1 MLYQSKIE
9 KSLISTLPPC
19 DITGEIIIIDRPEDV
34 ASAVEDLKQC
44 PLIGF
49 DTETRPSFRR
59 GESNTI
65 SLLQLATD
73 KRAYLFRLKK
83 IGQNQLLKELLES
96 EDHMKV
102 GLSVHDDF
110 HSLNRWMP
118 CRPKNFIE
126 LQKYV
131 KAFGIEEMSLQKI
144 YAIVFNKK
152 ISKRQQLSNWEAE
165 TLTPAQQQYAAIDA
179 WACRD
184 IYYKLRILAISEGRA
199 KLT

>member
-1 MLYQSKIE
+1 MLYPNKIE
-9 KSLISTLPPC
+9 KSTISTLPPC
-19 DITGEIIIIDRPEDV
+19 DITGEIIVIDRPEDV
-34 ASAVEDLKQC
+34 AAAIDDLKQC

-73 KRAYLFRLKK
+73 RRAYLFRLKK
-83 IGQNQLLKELLES
+83 IGHNQQLKELLES
-96 EDHMKV
+96 EEHMKV

-144 YAIVFNKK
+144 YAIVFNQK

-165 TLTPAQQQYAAIDA
+165 ELTPAQQQYAAIDA

-184 IYYKLRILAISEGRA
+184 IYYKLRIES
-199 KLT
+199 

>member
-9 KSLISTLPPC
+9 KSDISALPPC
-19 DITGEIIIIDRPEDV
+19 DITGEIIVIDRSEDV
-34 ASAVEDLKQC
+34 ATAIEDLKQC

-65 SLLQLATD
+65 SLLQLATE

-83 IGQNQLLKELLES
+83 IGPNQLLKDLLES
-96 EDHMKV
+96 NDYLKV

-118 CRPKNFIE
+118 CRPNNFIE
-126 LQKYV
+126 LQRYV

-144 YAIVFNKK
+144 YAIVFHKR

-165 TLTPAQQQYAAIDA
+165 ELTPAQQQYAAIDA
-179 WACRD
+179 WACRN
-184 IYYKLRILAISEGRA
+184 IYYELQRKIKVATI
-199 KLT
+199 

>member
-1 MLYQSKIE
+1 MLYPNKIE
-9 KSLISTLPPC
+9 KSTISTLPPC
-19 DITGEIIIIDRPEDV
+19 DITGEIIVIDRPEDV
-34 ASAVEDLKQC
+34 AAAIDDLKQC

-73 KRAYLFRLKK
+73 RRAYLFRLKK
-83 IGQNQLLKELLES
+83 IGHNQQLKELLES
-96 EDHMKV
+96 EEHMKV

-144 YAIVFNKK
+144 YAIVFNQK

-165 TLTPAQQQYAAIDA
+165 ELTPAQQQYAAIDA
-179 WACRD
+179 WACRN
-184 IYYKLRILAISEGRA
+184 IYYRLQSIVNRQQTLE
-199 KLT
+199 

>member
-1 MLYQSKIE
+1 MLYPNKIE
-9 KSLISTLPPC
+9 KSTISTLPPC
-19 DITGEIIIIDRPEDV
+19 DITGEIIVIDRPEDV
-34 ASAVEDLKQC
+34 ATAVDDLKQC
-44 PLIGF
+44 TLIGF

-83 IGQNQLLKELLES
+83 IGPNQLLKDLLES
-96 EDHMKV
+96 EEHMKV

-165 TLTPAQQQYAAIDA
+165 ELTPAQQQYAAIDA

-184 IYYKLRILAISEGRA
+184 IYYKL
-199 KLT
+199 KFYDK

>member
-9 KSLISTLPPC
+9 KSVISTLPPC
-19 DITGEIIIIDRPEDV
+19 DIVGEIIVIDRPEDV
-34 ASAVEDLKQC
+34 AAAIDDLKQC

-73 KRAYLFRLKK
+73 QRAYLFRLKK
-83 IGQNQLLKELLES
+83 IGPNQLLKDLLES
-96 EDHMKV
+96 EEHMKV

-152 ISKRQQLSNWEAE
+152 ISKRQQLSNWEADQ
-165 TLTPAQQQYAAIDA
+165 LTTAQQQYAAIDA

-184 IYYKLRILAISEGRA
+184 IYYELQHKV
-199 KLT
+199 

>member
-1 MLYQSKIE
+1 MLYPNKIE
-9 KSLISTLPPC
+9 KSTISTLPPC
-19 DITGEIIIIDRPEDV
+19 DITGEIIVIDRPEDV
-34 ASAVEDLKQC
+34 AAAIDDLKQC

-73 KRAYLFRLKK
+73 RRAYLFRLKK
-83 IGQNQLLKELLES
+83 IGHNQQLKELLES
-96 EDHMKV
+96 EEHMKV

-144 YAIVFNKK
+144 YAIVFNQK

-165 TLTPAQQQYAAIDA
+165 ELTPAQQQYAAIDA
-179 WACRD
+179 WACRN
-184 IYYKLRILAISEGRA
+184 IYYKLQHKI
-199 KLT
+199 

>member
-1 MLYQSKIE
+1 MLYPNKIE
-9 KSLISTLPPC
+9 KSTISTLPPC
-19 DITGEIIIIDRPEDV
+19 DITGEIIVIDRPEDV
-34 ASAVEDLKQC
+34 AAAVDDLKRC
-44 PLIGF
+44 ALIGF

-65 SLLQLATD
+65 SLLQLATE

-83 IGQNQLLKELLES
+83 IGPNQLLKDLLES
-96 EDHMKV
+96 NDYLKV

-118 CRPKNFIE
+118 CRPNNFIE
-126 LQKYV
+126 LQRYV

-144 YAIVFNKK
+144 YAIVFHKR

-165 TLTPAQQQYAAIDA
+165 ELTPAQQQYAAIDA
-179 WACRD
+179 WACRN
-184 IYYKLRILAISEGRA
+184 IYYELQHKI
-199 KLT
+199 

>member
-34 ASAVEDLKQC
+34 AAAVDDLKQC
-44 PLIGF
+44 TLIGF

-83 IGQNQLLKELLES
+83 IGPNQLLKDLLES
-96 EDHMKV
+96 EEHMKV

-165 TLTPAQQQYAAIDA
+165 ELTPAQQQYAAIDA

-184 IYYKLRILAISEGRA
+184 IYYKL
-199 KLT
+199 KFCDK

>member
-9 KSLISTLPPC
+9 KSDISALPPC
-19 DITGEIIIIDRPEDV
+19 DITGEIIVIDRPEDV
-34 ASAVEDLKQC
+34 ASAIEDLKQC

-65 SLLQLATD
+65 SLLQLATE

-83 IGQNQLLKELLES
+83 IGPNQLLKDLLES
-96 EDHMKV
+96 NDYLKV

-118 CRPKNFIE
+118 CRPNNFIE
-126 LQKYV
+126 LQRYV

-144 YAIVFNKK
+144 YAIVFHKR

-165 TLTPAQQQYAAIDA
+165 ELTPAQQQYAAIDA
-179 WACRD
+179 WACRN
-184 IYYKLRILAISEGRA
+184 IYYELQRKIKVATI
-199 KLT
+199 

>member
-9 KSLISTLPPC
+9 KSVISTLPPC
-19 DITGEIIIIDRPEDV
+19 DIVGEIIVIDRPEDV
-34 ASAVEDLKQC
+34 PAAIDDLKQC

-73 KRAYLFRLKK
+73 QRAYLFRLKK
-83 IGQNQLLKELLES
+83 IGPNQLLKDLLES
-96 EDHMKV
+96 EEHMKV

-152 ISKRQQLSNWEAE
+152 ISKRQQLSNWEADQ
-165 TLTPAQQQYAAIDA
+165 LTPAQQQYAAIDA

-184 IYYKLRILAISEGRA
+184 IYYELQHKI
-199 KLT
+199 

>member
-9 KSLISTLPPC
+9 KSDISTLPPC
-19 DITGEIIIIDRPEDV
+19 DITGEIIVIDRSEDV
-34 ASAVEDLKQC
+34 VAAIEDLKQC

-65 SLLQLATD
+65 SLLQLATE

-83 IGQNQLLKELLES
+83 IGPNQLIKDLLES
-96 EDHMKV
+96 NDYLKV

-118 CRPKNFIE
+118 CRPNNFIE
-126 LQKYV
+126 LQRYV

-144 YAIVFNKK
+144 YAIVFHKR

-165 TLTPAQQQYAAIDA
+165 ELTPAQQQYAAIDA
-179 WACRD
+179 WACRN
-184 IYYKLRILAISEGRA
+184 IYYELQRKIKVATI
-199 KLT
+199 

>member
-34 ASAVEDLKQC
+34 AAAVDDLKQC
-44 PLIGF
+44 ALIGF

-65 SLLQLATD
+65 SLLKLATD
-73 KRAYLFRLKK
+73 RRAYLFRLKK
-83 IGQNQLLKELLES
+83 IGQNQLLKDLLES

-144 YAIVFNKK
+144 YAIVFNQK
-152 ISKRQQLSNWEAE
+152 ISKRQQLSNWEADQ
-165 TLTPAQQQYAAIDA
+165 LTPAQQQYAAIDA
-179 WACRD
+179 WACRN
-184 IYYKLRILAISEGRA
+184 IYYELQHKI
-199 KLT
+199 

>member
-1 MLYQSKIE
+1 MYPSKIE
-9 KSLISTLPPC
+9 KTEIINLPPC
-19 DITGEIIIIDRPEDV
+19 DITGEIIVIDRPEDV
-34 ASAVEDLKQC
+34 TAAIDDLKQC
-44 PLIGF
+44 KLIGF

-65 SLLQLATD
+65 SLLQLATE

-83 IGQNQLLKELLES
+83 IGQNTMLRDLLES
-96 EDHMKV
+96 EEQMKV

-126 LQKYV
+126 LQRYV

-152 ISKRQQLSNWEAE
+152 ISKRQQLSNWEADQ
-165 TLTPAQQQYAAIDA
+165 LTTAQQQYAAIDA

-184 IYYKLRILAISEGRA
+184 IYYKLRVES
-199 KLT
+199 

>member
-9 KSLISTLPPC
+9 KSVISTLPPC
-19 DITGEIIIIDRPEDV
+19 DIVGEIIVIDRPEDV
-34 ASAVEDLKQC
+34 AAAIDDLKQC

-73 KRAYLFRLKK
+73 QRAYLFRLKK
-83 IGQNQLLKELLES
+83 IGPNQLLKDLLES
-96 EDHMKV
+96 EEHMKV

-152 ISKRQQLSNWEAE
+152 ISKRQQLSNWEADQ
-165 TLTPAQQQYAAIDA
+165 LTPAQQQYAAIDA

-184 IYYKLRILAISEGRA
+184 IYYELQHKV
-199 KLT
+199 

>member
-19 DITGEIIIIDRPEDV
+19 DIVGEIIVIDRPEDV
-34 ASAVEDLKQC
+34 AAAIDDLKQC

-73 KRAYLFRLKK
+73 RRAYLFRLKK
-83 IGQNQLLKELLES
+83 IGPNQLLKDLLES
-96 EDHMKV
+96 EEHMKV

-152 ISKRQQLSNWEAE
+152 ISKRQQLSNWEADQ
-165 TLTPAQQQYAAIDA
+165 LTTAQQQYAAIDA

-184 IYYKLRILAISEGRA
+184 IYYKLRVES
-199 KLT
+199 

>member
-1 MLYQSKIE
+1 MLYPNKIE
-9 KSLISTLPPC
+9 KSTISTLPPC

-34 ASAVEDLKQC
+34 AAAVDDLKQC
-44 PLIGF
+44 SLIGF

-73 KRAYLFRLKK
+73 RRAYLFRLKK

-144 YAIVFNKK
+144 YAIVFNQK
-152 ISKRQQLSNWEAE
+152 ISKRQQLSNWEANQ
-165 TLTPAQQQYAAIDA
+165 LTPAQQQYAAIDA
-179 WACRD
+179 WACRN
-184 IYYKLRILAISEGRA
+184 IYYELQLKI
-199 KLT
+199 

>member
-9 KSLISTLPPC
+9 KSVISTLPPC
-19 DITGEIIIIDRPEDV
+19 DIVGEIIVIDRPEDV
-34 ASAVEDLKQC
+34 AAAIDDLKQC

-73 KRAYLFRLKK
+73 RRAYLFRLKK
-83 IGQNQLLKELLES
+83 IGPNQLLKDLLES
-96 EDHMKV
+96 EEHMKV

-152 ISKRQQLSNWEAE
+152 ISKRQQLSNWEADQ
-165 TLTPAQQQYAAIDA
+165 LTPAQQQYAAIDA

-184 IYYKLRILAISEGRA
+184 IYYKLRVES
-199 KLT
+199 

>member
-9 KSLISTLPPC
+9 KSDISALPPC
-19 DITGEIIIIDRPEDV
+19 DITGEIIVIDRPEDV
-34 ASAVEDLKQC
+34 ASAIEELKQC

-65 SLLQLATD
+65 SLLQLATE

-83 IGQNQLLKELLES
+83 IGPNQLLKDLLES
-96 EDHMKV
+96 NDYLKV

-118 CRPKNFIE
+118 CRPNNFIE
-126 LQKYV
+126 LQRYV

-144 YAIVFNKK
+144 YAIVFHKR

-165 TLTPAQQQYAAIDA
+165 ELTPAQQQYAAIDA
-179 WACRD
+179 WACRN
-184 IYYKLRILAISEGRA
+184 IYYELQRKIKVATI
-199 KLT
+199 

>member
-9 KSLISTLPPC
+9 KSDISTLPPC
-19 DITGEIIIIDRPEDV
+19 DITGEIIVIDRSEDV
-34 ASAVEDLKQC
+34 ATAIEDLKQC

-65 SLLQLATD
+65 SLLQLATE

-83 IGQNQLLKELLES
+83 IGPNQLLKDLLES
-96 EDHMKV
+96 NDYLKV

-118 CRPKNFIE
+118 CRPNNFIE
-126 LQKYV
+126 LQRYV

-144 YAIVFNKK
+144 YAIVFHKR
-152 ISKRQQLSNWEAE
+152 ISKRRQLSNWEAE
-165 TLTPAQQQYAAIDA
+165 ELTPAQQQYAAIDA
-179 WACRD
+179 WACRN
-184 IYYKLRILAISEGRA
+184 IYYELQRKIKVATI
-199 KLT
+199 

>member
-9 KSLISTLPPC
+9 KSDISTLPPC
-19 DITGEIIIIDRPEDV
+19 DITGEIIVIDRSEDV
-34 ASAVEDLKQC
+34 AAAIEDLKQC

-65 SLLQLATD
+65 SLLQLATE

-83 IGQNQLLKELLES
+83 IGQNQQLKDLLES
-96 EDHMKV
+96 NDYLKV

-118 CRPKNFIE
+118 CRPNNFIE
-126 LQKYV
+126 LQRYV

-144 YAIVFNKK
+144 YAIVFHKR

-165 TLTPAQQQYAAIDA
+165 ELTPAQQQYAAIDA
-179 WACRD
+179 WACRN
-184 IYYKLRILAISEGRA
+184 IYYELQRKIKVATI
-199 KLT
+199 

>member
-9 KSLISTLPPC
+9 KSVISTLPPC
-19 DITGEIIIIDRPEDV
+19 DIVGEIIVIDRPEDV
-34 ASAVEDLKQC
+34 PAAIDDLKQC

-73 KRAYLFRLKK
+73 QRAYLFRLKK
-83 IGQNQLLKELLES
+83 IGPNQLLKDLLES
-96 EDHMKV
+96 EEHMKV

-152 ISKRQQLSNWEAE
+152 ISKRQQLSNWEADQ
-165 TLTPAQQQYAAIDA
+165 LTPAQQQYAAIDA

-184 IYYKLRILAISEGRA
+184 IYYELQHKV
-199 KLT
+199 

>member
-9 KSLISTLPPC
+9 KSDISTLPPC
-19 DITGEIIIIDRPEDV
+19 DITGEIIIIDRSEDV
-34 ASAVEDLKQC
+34 AAAIEDLKQC

-65 SLLQLATD
+65 SLLQLATE

-83 IGQNQLLKELLES
+83 IGPNQLLKDLLES
-96 EDHMKV
+96 NDYLKV

-118 CRPKNFIE
+118 CRPNNFIE
-126 LQKYV
+126 LQRYV

-144 YAIVFNKK
+144 YAIVFHKR

-165 TLTPAQQQYAAIDA
+165 ELTPAQQQYAAIDA
-179 WACRD
+179 WACRN
-184 IYYKLRILAISEGRA
+184 IYYELQRKIKVATI
-199 KLT
+199 

>member
-19 DITGEIIIIDRPEDV
+19 DIVGEIIVIDRPEDV
-34 ASAVEDLKQC
+34 AAAIDDLKQC

-73 KRAYLFRLKK
+73 RRAYLFRLKK
-83 IGQNQLLKELLES
+83 IGPNQLLKDLLES
-96 EDHMKV
+96 EEHMKV

-144 YAIVFNKK
+144 YAIIFNKK
-152 ISKRQQLSNWEAE
+152 ISKRQQLSNWEADQ
-165 TLTPAQQQYAAIDA
+165 LTPAQQQYAAIDA

-184 IYYKLRILAISEGRA
+184 IYYKLRVES
-199 KLT
+199 

>member
-9 KSLISTLPPC
+9 KSDISTLPPC
-19 DITGEIIIIDRPEDV
+19 DITGEIIVIDRSEDV
-34 ASAVEDLKQC
+34 ASAIEALKQC

-65 SLLQLATD
+65 SLLQLATE

-83 IGQNQLLKELLES
+83 IGPNQLLKDLLES
-96 EDHMKV
+96 NDYLKV

-118 CRPKNFIE
+118 CRPNNFIE
-126 LQKYV
+126 LQRYV
-131 KAFGIEEMSLQKI
+131 KAFGIEEMSLQ
-144 YAIVFNKK
+144 
-152 ISKRQQLSNWEAE
+152 
-165 TLTPAQQQYAAIDA
+165 
-179 WACRD
+179 
-184 IYYKLRILAISEGRA
+184 
-199 KLT
+199 

>member
-19 DITGEIIIIDRPEDV
+19 DITGEIIVIDRPEDV
-34 ASAVEDLKQC
+34 ATAVDDLKQC
-44 PLIGF
+44 TLIGF

-83 IGQNQLLKELLES
+83 IGPNQLLKDLLES
-96 EDHMKV
+96 EEHMKV

-165 TLTPAQQQYAAIDA
+165 ELTPAQQQYAAIDA
-179 WACRD
+179 WDCRD
-184 IYYKLRILAISEGRA
+184 IYYKL
-199 KLT
+199 KFCDK

>member
-9 KSLISTLPPC
+9 KSDISTLPPC
-19 DITGEIIIIDRPEDV
+19 DITGEIIVIDRSEDV
-34 ASAVEDLKQC
+34 AAAIEELKQC

-65 SLLQLATD
+65 SLLQLATE

-83 IGQNQLLKELLES
+83 IGPNQLLKDLLES
-96 EDHMKV
+96 NDYLKV

-118 CRPKNFIE
+118 CRPNNFIE
-126 LQKYV
+126 LQRYV

-144 YAIVFNKK
+144 YAIVFHKR

-165 TLTPAQQQYAAIDA
+165 ELTPAQQQYAAIDA
-179 WACRD
+179 WACRN
-184 IYYKLRILAISEGRA
+184 IYYELQRKIKVATI
-199 KLT
+199 

>member
-9 KSLISTLPPC
+9 KSTISTLPPC

-34 ASAVEDLKQC
+34 ATAVDDLKQC
-44 PLIGF
+44 TLIGF

-83 IGQNQLLKELLES
+83 IGPNQLLKDLLES
-96 EDHMKV
+96 EEHMKV

-165 TLTPAQQQYAAIDA
+165 ELTPAQQQYAAIDA

-184 IYYKLRILAISEGRA
+184 IYYKL
-199 KLT
+199 KFCDK

>member
-9 KSLISTLPPC
+9 KSDISTLPPC
-19 DITGEIIIIDRPEDV
+19 DITGEIIVIDRSEDV
-34 ASAVEDLKQC
+34 VAAIEDLKQC

-65 SLLQLATD
+65 SLLQLATE

-83 IGQNQLLKELLES
+83 IGPNQLLKDLLES
-96 EDHMKV
+96 NDYLKV

-118 CRPKNFIE
+118 CRPNNFIE
-126 LQKYV
+126 LQRYV

-144 YAIVFNKK
+144 YAIVFHKR

-165 TLTPAQQQYAAIDA
+165 ELTPAQQQYAAIDA
-179 WACRD
+179 WACRN
-184 IYYKLRILAISEGRA
+184 IYYELQRKIKVATI
-199 KLT
+199 

>member
-9 KSLISTLPPC
+9 KSDISALPPC
-19 DITGEIIIIDRPEDV
+19 DITGEIIVIDRSEDV
-34 ASAVEDLKQC
+34 VAAIEDLKQC

-65 SLLQLATD
+65 SLLQLATE

-83 IGQNQLLKELLES
+83 IGQNQLLKDLLES
-96 EDHMKV
+96 NDYLKV

-118 CRPKNFIE
+118 CRPNNFIE
-126 LQKYV
+126 LQRYV

-144 YAIVFNKK
+144 YAIVFHKR

-165 TLTPAQQQYAAIDA
+165 ELTPAQQQYAAIDA
-179 WACRD
+179 WACRN
-184 IYYKLRILAISEGRA
+184 IYYELQRKIKVATI
-199 KLT
+199 

>member
-1 MLYQSKIE
+1 MLYPSKIE

-19 DITGEIIIIDRPEDV
+19 DITGEIIVIDRPEDV
-34 ASAVEDLKQC
+34 ATAVDDLKQC
-44 PLIGF
+44 TLIGF

-83 IGQNQLLKELLES
+83 IGPNQLLKDLLES
-96 EDHMKV
+96 EEHMKV

-152 ISKRQQLSNWEAE
+152 ISKRQQLSNWEADQ
-165 TLTPAQQQYAAIDA
+165 LTPAQQQYAAIDA
-179 WACRD
+179 WACRN
-184 IYYKLRILAISEGRA
+184 IYYRLQSIVNGQ
-199 KLT
+199 

>member
-19 DITGEIIIIDRPEDV
+19 DIVGEIIVIDRPEDV
-34 ASAVEDLKQC
+34 AAAIDDLKQC

-73 KRAYLFRLKK
+73 RRAYLFRLKK
-83 IGQNQLLKELLES
+83 IGPNQLLKDLLES
-96 EDHMKV
+96 EEHMKV

-152 ISKRQQLSNWEAE
+152 ISKRQQLSNWEADQ
-165 TLTPAQQQYAAIDA
+165 LTPAQQQYAAIDA

-184 IYYKLRILAISEGRA
+184 IYYKLRVES
-199 KLT
+199 

>member
-1 MLYQSKIE
+1 MLYPNKIE
-9 KSLISTLPPC
+9 KSTISTLPPC

-34 ASAVEDLKQC
+34 AAAVDDLKQC
-44 PLIGF
+44 SLIGF

-73 KRAYLFRLKK
+73 RRAYLFRLKK
-83 IGQNQLLKELLES
+83 IGQNQLLKDLLES

-144 YAIVFNKK
+144 YAIVFNQK
-152 ISKRQQLSNWEAE
+152 ISKRQQLSNWEADQ
-165 TLTPAQQQYAAIDA
+165 LTPAQQQYAAIDA
-179 WACRD
+179 WACRN
-184 IYYKLRILAISEGRA
+184 IYYRLQSIVNGQ
-199 KLT
+199 

>member
-9 KSLISTLPPC
+9 KSVISTLPPC
-19 DITGEIIIIDRPEDV
+19 DIMGEIIVIDRPEDV
-34 ASAVEDLKQC
+34 AAAIDDLKQC

-73 KRAYLFRLKK
+73 RRAYLFRLKK
-83 IGQNQLLKELLES
+83 IGPNQLLKDLLES
-96 EDHMKV
+96 EEHMKV

-152 ISKRQQLSNWEAE
+152 ISKRQQLSNWEADQ
-165 TLTPAQQQYAAIDA
+165 LTTAQQQYAAIDA

-184 IYYKLRILAISEGRA
+184 IYYKLRVES
-199 KLT
+199 

>member
-9 KSLISTLPPC
+9 KSTISTLPPC
-19 DITGEIIIIDRPEDV
+19 DIMGEIIVIDRPEDV
-34 ASAVEDLKQC
+34 ATAVDDLKQC

-73 KRAYLFRLKK
+73 RRAYLFRLKK

-110 HSLNRWMP
+110 HSLNHWMP

-144 YAIVFNKK
+144 YAIVFNQK

-179 WACRD
+179 WACRN
-184 IYYKLRILAISEGRA
+184 IYYKLQHKI
-199 KLT
+199 

>member
-9 KSLISTLPPC
+9 KSVISTLPPC
-19 DITGEIIIIDRPEDV
+19 DIVGEIIVIDRPEDV
-34 ASAVEDLKQC
+34 ATAVDDLKQFT
-44 PLIGF
+44 LIGF

-83 IGQNQLLKELLES
+83 IGPNQLLKDLLES
-96 EDHMKV
+96 EEHMKV

-165 TLTPAQQQYAAIDA
+165 ELTPAQQQYAAIDA

-184 IYYKLRILAISEGRA
+184 IYYKL
-199 KLT
+199 KFCDK

>member
-9 KSLISTLPPC
+9 KSDISTLPPC
-19 DITGEIIIIDRPEDV
+19 DITGEIIVIDRSEDV
-34 ASAVEDLKQC
+34 VAAIEDLKQC

-65 SLLQLATD
+65 SLLQLATE

-83 IGQNQLLKELLES
+83 IGQNQLLEDLLES
-96 EDHMKV
+96 NDYLKV

-118 CRPKNFIE
+118 CRPNNFIE
-126 LQKYV
+126 LQRYV

-144 YAIVFNKK
+144 YAIVFHKR

-165 TLTPAQQQYAAIDA
+165 ELTPAQQQYAAIDA
-179 WACRD
+179 WACRN
-184 IYYKLRILAISEGRA
+184 IYYELQRKIKVATI
-199 KLT
+199 

>member
-19 DITGEIIIIDRPEDV
+19 DITGEIIVIDRPEDV
-34 ASAVEDLKQC
+34 ATAVDDLKQC
-44 PLIGF
+44 TLIGF

-83 IGQNQLLKELLES
+83 IGPNQLLKDLLES
-96 EDHMKV
+96 EEHMKV
-102 GLSVHDDF
+102 GLSLHDDF

-165 TLTPAQQQYAAIDA
+165 ELTPAQQQYAAIDA

-184 IYYKLRILAISEGRA
+184 IYYKL
-199 KLT
+199 KFCDK